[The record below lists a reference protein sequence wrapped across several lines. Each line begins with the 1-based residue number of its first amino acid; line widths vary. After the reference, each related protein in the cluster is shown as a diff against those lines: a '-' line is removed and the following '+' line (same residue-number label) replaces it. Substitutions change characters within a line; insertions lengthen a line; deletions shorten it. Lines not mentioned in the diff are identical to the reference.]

1 METTEK
7 LYEFS
12 LTSAEVAIVASAV
25 KGFSE
30 GFLEFTKKASETETG
45 KQHEDDLDSMILELE
60 SFKSRVTKVFDEM
73 MKDAIIDKIRSGEVT
88 IGFADDDDCG
98 HEECK

>member
-1 METTEK
+1 METSEK

-12 LTSAEVAIVASAV
+12 LTSGEVAIVASAV

-30 GFLEFTKKASETETG
+30 GFLEFTKQASETETG
-45 KQHEDDLDSMILELE
+45 KKHEEDLDSMILELE
-60 SFKSRVTKVFDEM
+60 SFKSRITKVFNEM
-73 MKDAIIDKIRSGEVT
+73 MKDALINKIQAGEVI